1 MKDSN
6 RVLKPFISVNKSDV
20 MVEKKIKGFSKT
32 GKILHFQVIIK
43 QKSVH
48 SLTG

>member
-6 RVLKPFISVNKSDV
+6 WILTPFISVNKSNV
-20 MVEKKIKGFSKT
+20 MVEKKIKCFSKT